1 MKKTILSLGIICL
14 GALTL
19 AGCGNQNKVPQKTA
33 APKTEQKVKK
43 DTANESKTE
52 SDTQTSDSDSVES
65 GVATASSTTTPNK
78 QAENDPQVTPQ
89 QLGTMVAFL
98 QNPDWFKEYLKDGTM
113 YYGTNNP
120 KLVVGGDEV
129 AGYDFVSANGD
140 PTSYIYY
147 KKDGDTVTIKD
158 VEPHGSQCVADA
170 GYTTRTVSYHN
181 LLQDY
186 YQSQGQKDE
195 VNNDA
200 SQLKSW
206 ASVNQAVYQSQN

>member
-33 APKTEQKVKK
+33 APKTEQKAKK
-43 DTANESKTE
+43 DTDNESKAE
-52 SDTQTSDSDSVES
+52 SDNQANDSDSVES
-65 GVATASSTTTPNK
+65 SVATASSATTTNK
-78 QAENDPQVTPQ
+78 QATNDPQVTPQ

-98 QNPDWFKEYLKDGTM
+98 QNPNWFKEYLKDGTM

-129 AGYDFVSANGD
+129 AGYDFVSGNGD

-158 VEPHGSQCVADA
+158 VEPHGSQCVADT
-170 GYTTRTVSYHN
+170 GFTTRTVSYHN

-200 SQLKSW
+200 SQLRSW
-206 ASVNQAVYQSQN
+206 ASVNQDVYQSQN